1 MGLLSNMYLV
11 CVWEGM
17 TAARSQRLRGK
28 KTSRECRDPNTTS
41 CAILCQKYLGHDN
54 LQAPRSL
61 ACIHLCLKRSVDC
74 FPYHRPASPPPR
86 CTPKIIKKQKR
97 TGFLDVHYDFV
108 SLRRNQLL
116 SPIHQLNLFNRHAK
130 GASSGLQREMLEQ
143 DRRFS
148 DT

>member
-1 MGLLSNMYLV
+1 M
-11 CVWEGM
+11 
-17 TAARSQRLRGK
+17 RLTNGVLWPMPI
-28 KTSRECRDPNTTS
+28 T
-41 CAILCQKYLGHDN
+41 
-54 LQAPRSL
+54 
-61 ACIHLCLKRSVDC
+61 
-74 FPYHRPASPPPR
+74 
-86 CTPKIIKKQKR
+86 
-97 TGFLDVHYDFV
+97 LDVSAEQAAKLKIGDRLSLVDNSTSEGLDLAVLTVESIWQPDKAREAELVFGANDRAHPSVAYLWDEAGSHYVGGKVEGIVLPPHYDFV

>member
-97 TGFLDVHYDFV
+97 TGFLDVHYHLEVLQDDTNFLGMLGNKVLGIIVAIELLALAVVAWSCVV
-108 SLRRNQLL
+108 SR
-116 SPIHQLNLFNRHAK
+116 K
-130 GASSGLQREMLEQ
+130 SS
-143 DRRFS
+143 
-148 DT
+148 